1 MKFEDVVEIKS
12 GSLLKRIK
20 ESDNGIDY
28 FVYDQYMFKDDMGN
42 YRESNITH
50 KLIKIDENSSVTTVE
65 EGDVILN
72 LMTGKCVVT
81 KKRNYKIVL
90 PYNYAILIPKKILTS
105 NYLAFWFNY
114 SEEANQQ
121 ISKLSQGS
129 TKVKKLTLS
138 KLKSFNIQRPDQK
151 KQDIISKMYSKEI
164 QLNKLRNEKRM
175 LENKIKSNII

>member
-1 MKFEDVVEIKS
+1 MKLEDVVEIKS

-42 YRESNITH
+42 YKESDITH

-72 LMTGKCVVT
+72 LMTGECVVT
-81 KKRNYKIVL
+81 KKRNYKILL
-90 PYNYAILIPKKILTS
+90 PYNYAILIPKNFFTK

-114 SEEANQQ
+114 SEEAIQQ

-138 KLKSFNIQRPDQK
+138 KLKSFNIKPAAQK
-151 KQDIISKMYSKEI
+151 KQELISKIYSKQI
-164 QLNKLRNEKRM
+164 QLNKLRNRKKM
-175 LENKIKSNII
+175 LEDKIKSNII